1 MAVNLPDLD
10 NSPGITP
17 AGNKS
22 GVPGGTVNP
31 TTPIAVIATQSN
43 SPQKALQ
50 TRWRPPSLLDFHRQ
64 MEISP
69 REASRSLDFAIQ
81 QAFSNGSQLEA
92 MLACR
97 QVGQVTVTGSSKSIP
112 TGLATVKQVTAS
124 IDNGATAHNF
134 TLSATPSAQPGCI
147 DLYVWQPASSAV
159 NTPIA
164 CTSAV
169 PVRWTATGTLS

>member
-1 MAVNLPDLD
+1 MPVSLPDLD
-10 NSPGITP
+10 NSPGVTP
-17 AGNKS
+17 AGNKG
-22 GVPGGTVNP
+22 GVSVGPVQP
-31 TTPIAVIATQSN
+31 TAPSAIIAAQPT

-69 REASRSLDFAIQ
+69 REASRGLDQAMQ
-81 QAFSNGSQLEA
+81 QAYNNDSQLES
-92 MLACR
+92 MIACR

-124 IDNGATAHNF
+124 IDSGATAHNF
-134 TLSATPSAQPGCI
+134 TISATPSQQPGCI
-147 DLYVWQPASSAV
+147 DLYIFQPTSSTV

-164 CTSAV
+164 CVSAV
-169 PVRWTATGTLS
+169 LVRWAATGTLS